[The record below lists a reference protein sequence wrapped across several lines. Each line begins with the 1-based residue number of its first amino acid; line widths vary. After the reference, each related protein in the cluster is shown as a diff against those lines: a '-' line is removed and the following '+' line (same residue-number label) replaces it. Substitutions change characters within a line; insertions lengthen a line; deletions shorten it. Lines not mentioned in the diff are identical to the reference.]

1 MPAEWEHQ
9 RAVMLTWPH
18 EGTDWRPYLD
28 DIQSTCVKM
37 VEAIA
42 RFEDVIIAAE
52 HPDEVRA
59 LLSHI
64 DEGKVNIYPVTNDD
78 TWARDHGPIT
88 LIDSESSERLLL
100 DFRFNGWGNKFSADN
115 DNMLTRRLLDE
126 GAFEGE
132 IIDNNDFVLE
142 GGSIETDGQ
151 GTLFTTAQCLLA
163 PNRNQ
168 PLSQMEIEGELKRRL
183 IMERIVWLHH
193 GNPIGDDTDGHID
206 TTVRLAPDNTLL
218 YVTTTPDDEQYDDF
232 LALADELK
240 ALRTADGTPYRLIPL
255 PSPRPIYYDGERLPA
270 TYANF
275 LIINQA
281 VIVPTYGQPDRDSE
295 AMKAIGKAFPD
306 RKIIGIDASVI
317 IRQHGSIHCMTMQIA
332 RPEGNEKM

>member
-1 MPAEWEHQ
+1 MPAEWEPQ
-9 RAVMLTWPH
+9 EAVMLTWPH
-18 EGTDWRPYLD
+18 PGTDWKPYLD
-28 DIQSTCVKM
+28 DIQGTCVEL
-37 VEAIA
+37 VEAITQY
-42 RFEDVIIAAE
+42 ENVIIAAQ
-52 HPDEVRA
+52 HPDDVA
-59 LLSHI
+59 WQLSHI
-64 DEGKVNIYPVTNDD
+64 DAGRVSIYHVHTDD

-88 LIDSESSERLLL
+88 LVDTAGGSLRLL
-100 DFRFNGWGNKFSADN
+100 DFRFNGWGEKFAADADN
-115 DNMLTRRLLDE
+115 LITRTLFAQ
-126 GAFEGE
+126 GAFSGQLET
-132 IIDNNDFVLE
+132 DDDFVLE

-151 GTLFTTAQCLLA
+151 RTLFTTAQCLLA
-163 PNRNQ
+163 PHRNQ
-168 PLSQMEIEGELKRRL
+168 PLSQAQIDTELKRRL
-183 IMERIVWLHH
+183 GMERIVWLHH